1 MEINPNEISHQSVY
15 KLLTGSILPRPIG
28 WISSV
33 DERGNPNLSPFSFF
47 NAVCSNPPTV
57 VGSDKINLSALKPVE
72 RLAGGSYV
80 RVTAVFEMEHPMKDQ
95 GITR

>member
-1 MEINPNEISHQSVY
+1 MEINASDLPHQSVF

-47 NAVCSNPPTV
+47 NAFCANPPTAA
-57 VGSDKINLSALKPVE
+57 GQPSAPS
-72 RLAGGSYV
+72 G
-80 RVTAVFEMEHPMKDQ
+80 
-95 GITR
+95 